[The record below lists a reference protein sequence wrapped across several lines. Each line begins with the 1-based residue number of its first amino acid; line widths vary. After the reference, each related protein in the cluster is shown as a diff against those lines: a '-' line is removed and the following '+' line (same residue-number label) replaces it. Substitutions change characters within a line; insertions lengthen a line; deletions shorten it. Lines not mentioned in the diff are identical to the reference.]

1 MKIELCAASFE
12 SIQLAQELPIDRIEL
27 CQNLEQGGLTPSIG
41 MIDYAIGKQIETH
54 VLIRPRAGGFCYSEE
69 ELKIMLLDISYCKR
83 IGVNGIVIGLLT
95 ETNEINRLQLEQI
108 SEAAQDIDI
117 TFHRAFDD
125 TIEWKRSMDLLI
137 NMGVKR
143 ILTSGVSTNV
153 DSGFIVLRE
162 MVKYAKG
169 RIEIMAGGGINANNV
184 GKIET
189 EIKPDAIHFSGTSK
203 ILLDEESLFSE
214 TILKVDRK
222 KVSRIISSLS
232 IN

>member
-12 SIQLAQELPIDRIEL
+12 SIQLAQELKIDRIEL
-27 CQNLEQGGLTPSIG
+27 CQNLEQGGITPSIG
-41 MIDYAIGKQIETH
+41 MIDYALARGIETN

-83 IGVNGIVIGLLT
+83 IGAQGIVIGLLT

-108 SEAAQDIDI
+108 CAIAEGMNI

-137 NMGVKR
+137 NMGINR

-153 DSGFIVLRE
+153 DSGFLVLKE
-162 MVKYAKG
+162 MMVYAKG

-184 GKIET
+184 LKIAE
-189 EIKPDAIHFSGTSK
+189 EINPDAIHFSGTAK
-203 ILLDEESLFSE
+203 TLLDEESLFSE
-214 TILKVDRK
+214 TVLKVDRK
-222 KVSRIISSLS
+222 KVSRIISSLMV
-232 IN
+232 N